1 MTIQLF
7 TMTPDLRRLRTFY
20 EGLFGAHEVQR
31 HPAKGKIFFVNL
43 KIGDSVLGLVAQDAD
58 LTAPQRTAIAV
69 MVDDVD
75 GLLPR
80 VEELGGRVLG
90 PPNDMP
96 WGHRV
101 AHVHDPDGNMV
112 NLTQEIAPPH

>member
-7 TMTPDLRRLRTFY
+7 TMTPDLKRLRAFY
-20 EGLFGAHEVQR
+20 ESLFDAREVQR
-31 HPAKGKIFFVNL
+31 HPERGEVFFVNL
-43 KIGDSVLGLVAQDAD
+43 RIGSSALGLVAQDAD

-69 MVDDVD
+69 MVEDVD
-75 GLLPR
+75 SLLPR
-80 VEELGGRVLG
+80 VEELGGEVLG

-101 AHVHDPDGNMV
+101 AHVHDPDGNLV
-112 NLTQEIAPPH
+112 NLTQEIAAPH